1 MQNSDGLVSMTLNSY
16 STRPVVA
23 AGVRDA
29 QAKNLLELEL
39 DRGANLHELVAQI
52 FGVQDGSREFAS

>member
-1 MQNSDGLVSMTLNSY
+1 MQNSDGLVSVTLNSY
-16 STRPVVA
+16 STRPNE
-23 AGVRDA
+23 
-29 QAKNLLELEL
+29 AKNLLELEL